1 MIRDLRSS
9 KYAVYLVL
17 VPLLVGIVLAGYGW
31 FSQRTAAPAATVV
44 AATPTPAAH
53 PAFRPHFQAAPI
65 TPTPQPTRQPPLAP
79 TTTYTVRAG
88 DTLSGIA
95 GALGVSVD
103 ELLRLNGLTD
113 PDQLWVGQVLQ
124 LPVAE
129 PLSGSGVLLI
139 PDSELVYG
147 PGYAGFD
154 VAAFAV
160 EYPGYFNRYTEE
172 LNGRTYT
179 AAELVEL
186 VALQYSVGPRV
197 LLALLELR
205 SGWLSNPDPA
215 PEARLYPL
223 GYRQEDWKG
232 LAVQLNI
239 AANQLNAGFYGW
251 QQGTLWTLRLSDGQY
266 VQLAPTLNAGTV
278 GVQRALA
285 WQSDS
290 VPWTRLVS
298 AEGFLAVYR
307 RLFGDPFAYAV
318 EPLLPANLHQ
328 PPFNL
333 PWERGTTWYFTGGPH
348 GGWGTGSAWAAL
360 DFVTDEQQIG
370 CDVSAQWVAAAAP
383 GQIIFSDDG
392 MVLEDVD
399 DDGFA
404 GTGWVLLYLHVAA
417 RERVAAGSWLRAGD
431 RIGHSACEGGVADA
445 AHLHLAR
452 RYNGVWI
459 AAADPQIPMVLD
471 GWQAGTLG
479 DEYDGTLTKNGEVK
493 TACECWESGNAL
505 SRP

>member
-1 MIRDLRSS
+1 MRKLRSPQ
-9 KYAVYLVL
+9 YAVYLVL
-17 VPLLVGIVLAGYGW
+17 VPLVAGMVLAGYGW
-31 FSQRTAAPAATVV
+31 FSQRTLAPAAMVV
-44 AATPTPAAH
+44 AVTPTPGAP
-53 PAFRPHFQAAPI
+53 PAFRPSFQAAPI
-65 TPTPQPTRQPPLAP
+65 TPTPLPTRQPPPVP

-95 GALGVSVD
+95 GAVGVPVE
-103 ELLRLNGLTD
+103 ELIRLNDLTD
-113 PDQLWVGQVLQ
+113 PDHLLVGQVLQ
-124 LPVAE
+124 LPIQT
-129 PLSGSGVLLI
+129 PLTGSGTLLI

-154 VAAFAV
+154 VAAFAAA
-160 EYPGYFNRYTEE
+160 YPGYFNQYTETVA
-172 LNGRTYT
+172 GRTYT
-179 AAELVEL
+179 AAELVNL

-205 SGWLSNPDPA
+205 GGWLSNPDPA

-223 GYRQEDWKG
+223 GYHQEDWKG
-232 LAVQLNI
+232 LAVQLNL

-251 QQGTLWTLRLSDGQY
+251 QQGTLWTLRLNDGQY
-266 VQLAPTLNAGTV
+266 IQLAPTLNAGTV

-285 WQSDS
+285 WQTDT
-290 VPWTRLVS
+290 PTWTRQVS
-298 AEGFLAVYR
+298 ATGFLAVYR
-307 RLFGDPFAYAV
+307 QLFGDPFAYAV
-318 EPLLPANLHQ
+318 EPLRPANLHQ

-333 PWERGTTWYFTGGPH
+333 PWEKGTTWYFTGGPH

-360 DFVTDEQQIG
+360 DFVTDEEQIG
-370 CDVSAQWVAAAAP
+370 CEVSAQWVTAAAP

-392 MVLEDVD
+392 MVLQDVD
-399 DDGFA
+399 DDGFT

-417 RERVAAGSWLRAGD
+417 RDRVGVGTWLRAGE
-431 RIGHSACEGGVADA
+431 RIGHPSCEGGVAEA
-445 AHLHLAR
+445 THLHFAR
-452 RYNGVWI
+452 RYNGVWL
-459 AAADPQIPMVLD
+459 AAADPQIPLVLD

-493 TACECWESGNAL
+493 TACECWEPGNAL

>member
-1 MIRDLRSS
+1 MRDLKRSP
-9 KYAVYLVL
+9 YAIYVVL
-17 VPLLVGIVLAGYGW
+17 VPLLVGIGLAGYGW
-31 FSQRTAAPAATVV
+31 FSQRTVAPAATAV
-44 AATPTPAAH
+44 AVTPTPTAH
-53 PAFRPHFQAAPI
+53 PTFRPQFQAAPI
-65 TPTPQPTRQPPLAP
+65 TPTPQPTRQPPPVP

-95 GALGVSVD
+95 GAVGVPVD

-113 PDQLWVGQVLQ
+113 PDQLLVGQVLQ
-124 LPVAE
+124 LPVTE
-129 PLSGSGVLLI
+129 PLSGSGVLLL

-154 VAAFAV
+154 VAAFTAS
-160 EYPGYFNRYTEE
+160 YPGYFNQYTEE

-186 VALQYSVGPRV
+186 VALQYSVGPRA

-223 GYRQEDWKG
+223 GYHQEDWQG

-239 AANQLNAGFYGW
+239 AANQLNVGFYGW
-251 QQGTLWTLRLSDGQY
+251 QRGTLWTLRLSDGQY
-266 VQLAPTLNAGTV
+266 IQLAPTLNAGTV

-285 WQSDS
+285 WQTDTAT
-290 VPWTRLVS
+290 WTRQVS
-298 AEGFLAVYR
+298 AAGFLAVYR
-307 RLFGDPFAYAV
+307 QLFGDPFAYAV
-318 EPLLPANLHQ
+318 EPLLPTNLHQ
-328 PPFNL
+328 PSFNL

-370 CDVSAQWVAAAAP
+370 CQVSTQWVAAAAP

-417 RERVAAGSWLRAGD
+417 RDRVPVGSWLRAGD
-431 RIGHSACEGGVADA
+431 RIGHPSCEGGVAEA
-445 AHLHLAR
+445 AHLHFAR

-459 AAADPQIPMVLD
+459 AAADPQIPLVLD
-471 GWQAGTLG
+471 GWQAGALG

-493 TACECWESGNAL
+493 TACECWESSNAL